1 MIASPLIF
9 TSELSMN
16 AIAKPQPS
24 VLWLQVWGLAAVQ
37 GAIVLTWVIY
47 NLYLPRLLGEFGFP
61 AQLTIALLLIEN
73 LLGAVMEPIMG
84 TLSDR
89 QQQWISSRLPFISAG
104 VIGAASLFIAIPAV
118 TAWDGRSWLFPTIAV
133 IWALAMT
140 IFRSPALSLLGRYA
154 FGSGLPKAA
163 SILTLVGALAG
174 ALAPLASGVIVQLGP
189 TKTFALGSIVLLL
202 AAAALRMVDAKVAP
216 DTQPVSAPPLSWVRL
231 IWVFATGV
239 FVAIGFR
246 LMMQILPA
254 LLKTQPGANVELI
267 LGMIFLSI
275 AATAIPA
282 GSLAVRLGNTRAM
295 ILGLGTMAVCL
306 MLVLGAR
313 EPVLTGLLAIAL
325 GAAFSL
331 VSNGTIPFALAHVP
345 PARAGLGTG
354 MYFSGGAIGVS
365 AFFGLFSQ
373 ITPTAGAIGG
383 AIAFLLA
390 GACVHFSFVLP
401 RSRP

>member
-1 MIASPLIF
+1 
-9 TSELSMN
+9 MN

-24 VLWLQVWGLAAVQ
+24 ILWLQVWGLAAVQ

-61 AQLTIALLLIEN
+61 AQLSIALLVIEN

-104 VIGAASLFIAIPAV
+104 VIGSASLFIAIPAV
-118 TAWDGRSWLFPTIAV
+118 AAWAGQSWLFPTIAV

-154 FGSGLPKAA
+154 FGSGLPRAA

-174 ALAPLASGVIVQLGP
+174 ALAPFASGVILELGP

-202 AAAALRMVDAKVAP
+202 SAAALRTVDAKVSPA
-216 DTQPVSAPPLSWVRL
+216 DTQPAAAPPLSWVRL
-231 IWVFATGV
+231 LWVFATGV
-239 FVAIGFR
+239 CVAIGFR

-254 LLKTQPGANVELI
+254 LIKTQPGANVELI
-267 LGMIFLSI
+267 LGMVFLSI

-282 GSLAVRLGNTRAM
+282 GSLAVRLGNARAM
-295 ILGLGTMAVCL
+295 ILGLVTMAVCL
-306 MLVLGAR
+306 VLVLGAK

-373 ITPTAGAIGG
+373 IAPVTGALGG

-401 RSRP
+401 RSRPSS